1 MTNYDLE
8 EDKLIKI
15 QIKLSFVFIFSLII
29 SILLS
34 YNIMMGL
41 EKRQKIFNKEDE
53 VNILKINRTITFIVA
68 LFFLIINVYD
78 KNIKKKYNLDN
89 KNSSIQI
96 LSSLLTLISS
106 ILVLYIA
113 FSGYNNFTSNENPE
127 T

>member
-15 QIKLSFVFIFSLII
+15 QIKLSFIFIFSLIT

-34 YNIMMGL
+34 YNTMMDL
-41 EKRQKIFNKEDE
+41 EKRQKIFNKDDE

-113 FSGYNNFTSNENPE
+113 FSGYNSFTSNENPE
-127 T
+127 V